1 MRMWQSKLWTLGTTF
16 LFLVTSFLDE
26 IKVFISRKVYLAK
39 PTTRWKISF
48 YSLEVFDAFLLLL
61 ISDLFLHLCRGT
73 SGIDIDLRQV
83 DIDQCRTDQVSALSP
98 LYQPTFTVQLTD
110 NAGFS

>member
-1 MRMWQSKLWTLGTTF
+1 M
-16 LFLVTSFLDE
+16 
-26 IKVFISRKVYLAK
+26 
-39 PTTRWKISF
+39 
-48 YSLEVFDAFLLLL
+48 EVFDAFLLLL

-83 DIDQCRTDQVSALSP
+83 DIDQCRTDQVSALS

-110 NAGFS
+110 INNAGSN